1 MRLYNLILGA
11 LSFLVAGCNETQA
24 QIKQAPQKQGWVET
38 GFSNMSGFSNILK
51 PIIVGNIESIAISS
65 GDAKEFEGEIFRIG
79 NPHHEFFVFNKR
91 GDVVKHTYTF
101 ITIIDGEAEEQVEGS
116 TIYKYNSKGHMTE
129 MAEYD
134 ENNKL
139 SNKTT
144 FTYNSK
150 GYLTEKAI
158 YNPYYYSYDNSGN
171 PILSQ
176 DPEIHTF
183 THDSKGNI
191 VEEKYYVR
199 EEAENYGE
207 SPVESQIKII
217 YQYDSNGNL
226 ISSSRYSDGRAYDI
240 LTYKYD
246 PQGRLIELNGDYIYV
261 RGKRDSKGNI
271 VQVLEIDSDSSHK
284 YILEHKYDSQGNVI
298 QSILYVNDVPSRVI
312 EYNIVYR

>member
-11 LSFLVAGCNETQA
+11 LSFLVVGCNETQA
-24 QIKQAPQKQGWVET
+24 QIKQAPQKQGWLKTV
-38 GFSNMSGFSNILK
+38 GFPNILQ

-91 GDVVKHTYTF
+91 GDVVKHTYTV
-101 ITIIDGEAEEQVEGS
+101 IIDGETEEPVEWS
-116 TIYKYNSKGHMTE
+116 TIYKYDSKGYMTE
-129 MAEYD
+129 MAKYY

-158 YNPYYYSYDNSGN
+158 YNYYSYDDSGN
-171 PILSQ
+171 PIPSQ

-191 VEEKYYVR
+191 VEEKYYT
-199 EEAENYGE
+199 ENYGE

-226 ISSSRYSDGRAYDI
+226 ISYSDGRAYN
-240 LTYKYD
+240 YKYD
-246 PQGRLIELNGDYIYV
+246 PQGRLIEFNGDYFSV

-271 VQVLEIDSDSSHK
+271 VQVLEIDRDSSHK

-298 QSILYVNDVPSRVI
+298 QSIVYINDVPSRVI

>member
-24 QIKQAPQKQGWVET
+24 QIKQAPQRQGWVET
-38 GFSNMSGFSNILK
+38 VGIPNILQ

-91 GDVVKHTYTF
+91 GDVVKHTYT
-101 ITIIDGEAEEQVEGS
+101 ITIIDGVEIEEPVEWS
-116 TIYKYNSKGHMTE
+116 TIYKYDSKGYMTE
-129 MAEYD
+129 MAKYY

-158 YNPYYYSYDNSGN
+158 YYYYSYDDSGN
-171 PILSQ
+171 PIPSQ

-199 EEAENYGE
+199 EEVENYGE

-226 ISSSRYSDGRAYDI
+226 ISSSRYSDGRANDI

-246 PQGRLIELNGDYIYV
+246 PQGRQIELKGDYICV
-261 RGKRDSKGNI
+261 RGKRDSKGNM

-298 QSILYVNDVPSRVI
+298 QSIIYINDVPSRVI